1 MFCPRTHGERKRR
14 RKYILVL
21 KDLTQDKKQETVHLQ
36 DKLGVEAEDAQDF
49 SKLCVDQGSLEGL
62 WEEVTF
68 ESIRQLWCI
77 NLAIWKTEHLWVC
90 DSGRALSSL
99 GSEGAKMR

>member
-21 KDLTQDKKQETVHLQ
+21 KDLTQDKKQETVHLK

-49 SKLCVDQGSLEGL
+49 SKLCMDQGSLEGL
-62 WEEVTF
+62 WEEVL
-68 ESIRQLWCI
+68 EIAIHLIICQAQGLMDHVPIRQGWPSDAHEDI
-77 NLAIWKTEHLWVC
+77 KTLP
-90 DSGRALSSL
+90 
-99 GSEGAKMR
+99 